1 MAHRLYPEDFY
12 CVGRQ
17 VVKTVFYN
25 VFGVFHRLLRRNCS
39 CHASHFPSQGE
50 EFSEIIL
57 QNIFN
62 KLPPQ
67 TVCPPQ
73 ASNLHFSG
81 SPSLPPSLPP
91 ALASVAINDFS
102 TRQIRFPSH
111 SLPLSHSLPSLS
123 LSLRII
129 GVEKSVANSYLPQ
142 PVSQSVHEGR
152 RLCLFTAL

>member
-1 MAHRLYPEDFY
+1 M
-12 CVGRQ
+12 GRQ

-57 QNIFN
+57 QNLFN

-111 SLPLSHSLPSLS
+111 SLPLSHSLCLSLPLS
-123 LSLRII
+123 LSVLSASRKVSPIVI
-129 GVEKSVANSYLPQ
+129 SPSQ
-142 PVSQSVHEGR
+142 SVSQSTKEDDFAF
-152 RLCLFTAL
+152 LQLFNIYDRSKK